1 MCMVWLALS
10 HSLFIPVSMAR
21 YTGSAGEEWA
31 AMVHNL
37 TLNHDPH
44 LTASTGVTIALR
56 PHPTPAPPD
65 SIYIQRPDIWYYII

>member
-21 YTGSAGEEWA
+21 YTGSAGEE
-31 AMVHNL
+31 MVHNL

-56 PHPTPAPPD
+56 HHPTLYTYKGP
-65 SIYIQRPDIWYYII
+65 IFGTI